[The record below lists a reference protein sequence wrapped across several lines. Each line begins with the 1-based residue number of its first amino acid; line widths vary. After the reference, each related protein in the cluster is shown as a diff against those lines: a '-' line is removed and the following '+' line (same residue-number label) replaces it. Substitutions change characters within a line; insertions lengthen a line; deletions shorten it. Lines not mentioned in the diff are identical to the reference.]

1 MYGIDIIALNWGIAI
16 VIFFFIVWIIMAKKL
31 LKSEPTVIK
40 TNMADRYNEIK
51 LDEIKKYG
59 IDLNEFKNMACSK
72 FIDIHNALTN
82 YDYEVLKKNLT
93 NDLYQYYTEQLEV
106 MEKIKHRNIM
116 KDFEIINIKIYNV
129 SIEHDLLC
137 VDLYLNVRMF
147 DYVIDIDTKECI
159 KGNINDKIDFEFELR
174 FEKRN
179 NGNDI
184 NNQFV
189 MSKKS
194 CINDMEIKKR

>member
-116 KDFEIINIKIYNV
+116 KDFEIINIKIYQV
-129 SIEHDLLC
+129 SNEHNLLC
-137 VDLYLNVRMF
+137 VDFYLNVRMF

-159 KGNINDKIDFEFELR
+159 RGNINDKIDFEFELR

>member
-1 MYGIDIIALNWGIAI
+1 MYSIDIIALNWGIAI
-16 VIFFFIVWIIMAKKL
+16 LIFFFIAWIIMAKRL

-59 IDLNEFKNMACSK
+59 INLNEFKNMAGSK
-72 FIDIHNALTN
+72 FIDIHNALRN
-82 YDYEVLKKNLT
+82 YDYEVLKENLT

-129 SIEHDLLC
+129 SNEHDLLC

-147 DYVIDIDTKECI
+147 DYVIDADTEEYI

-174 FEKRN
+174 FEKRG

-194 CINDMEIKKR
+194 CINDMEI

>member
-1 MYGIDIIALNWGIAI
+1 MYGIDIIALNWGVAI
-16 VIFFFIVWIIMAKKL
+16 VVFFLIVWIIMAKKL

-59 IDLNEFKNMACSK
+59 INLNEFKNMAGSK

-129 SIEHDLLC
+129 SNEHNLLS
-137 VDLYLNVRMF
+137 VDFYLNVRMF

-159 KGNINDKIDFEFELR
+159 RGNINDKIDFEFELR

>member
-1 MYGIDIIALNWGIAI
+1 MYGIDIIALNWGVAI
-16 VIFFFIVWIIMAKKL
+16 VVFFLIVWIIMAKKL

-116 KDFEIINIKIYNV
+116 KDFEIINIKIYQV
-129 SIEHDLLC
+129 SNEHNLLS

>member
-1 MYGIDIIALNWGIAI
+1 MYGIDIIALNWGVAI
-16 VIFFFIVWIIMAKKL
+16 VVFFLIVWIIMAKKL

-129 SIEHDLLC
+129 SNEHNLLS

-194 CINDMEIKKR
+194 CINDMEI

>member
-1 MYGIDIIALNWGIAI
+1 MYGIDIIALNWGVAI
-16 VIFFFIVWIIMAKKL
+16 VVFFLIVWIIMAKKL

-129 SIEHDLLC
+129 SNEHDLLC

-147 DYVIDIDTKECI
+147 DYVIDADTEEYI

-174 FEKRN
+174 FEKRG

-194 CINDMEIKKR
+194 CINDMEI